1 MLFPQFTLYDS
12 KKSLTYVDLNNIL
25 TLVVNLRQ
33 TWNYSAFKKATH
45 RTWMVFK
52 DKLTDEQKIILR
64 NAIVSLRTSLFNEL
78 REKNTVWL
86 SSGIVLSLLSL
97 TSPYLLS
104 FQKRQVILKNQLYS
118 LEAV

>member
-1 MLFPQFTLYDS
+1 MLFPQFSLYDS
-12 KKSLTYVDLNNIL
+12 KKTLTYVDLNNIL
-25 TLVVNLRQ
+25 IMVVNLRE

-52 DKLTDEQKIILR
+52 DKLNDEQKIILR
-64 NAIVSLRTSLFNEL
+64 NAIVSLRTSMYNEL
-78 REKNTVWL
+78 MLKDTIWL